1 MDQFFNYDVAA
12 RIYDTISKMDADE
25 AEMFTRFFVYEVHKQ
40 DIEDNRR
47 TVMRHAEDIQKSL
60 VRDLPDDL
68 RELISKDDGTN
79 YFDKYNREQPRD
91 GSGRWVSI
99 EIPGA
104 KIAYG
109 RQKNKTKRAVKV
121 DRSGGYQKGGNIDI
135 TGALNQAGENTS
147 AFADRWNSY
156 SDNDASTNERTYR
169 RVAAGARLLGTLPSD
184 QAKLASAA
192 GQFAGQFGPEAER
205 VIGPAAR
212 RTAYR
217 YRGTERM
224 PDAELGKIR
233 REALQTQRKTV
244 FSQKEI
250 DERKP
255 LTPEQRMDA
264 SEKAAQV
271 YLMNRLPKK
280 NLAELQRQSGK
291 LPPSE
296 GVIISPTGEIV
307 TQAVGY
313 NEDHYLPFNLKNLK
327 GLKGGSYVRTRSQ
340 GGLTSEDIYT
350 GLLSGARSVTVVSR
364 SGTFT
369 LDFEDDL
376 RGGRRY
382 SDKAR
387 QMVGRY
393 AQTLDAV
400 QSEKVTRRK
409 LSPDER
415 AEIRTEVER
424 EYEGQGYTQSEIE
437 GFIKKK
443 ETEYQQTP
451 QLTPD
456 ELNRVNA
463 AAKEA
468 ADNWTGHR
476 GSFGAERVPS
486 DPQKRYAFF
495 RSAFMDRA
503 MEDKSSRNYRL
514 DADGYDAAMKALKEQ
529 FPYFIKDTSFR
540 PHDDREM
547 VDRGA
552 DTGYVR
558 PRYNRPKSVQA
569 GYFDEE
575 ITGRGKFNASELHYQ
590 NDGVRNRN
598 RSAQAGESEEQTVEG
613 KKNSVAAS
621 RQKVREARNVAMAQA
636 EKQEAVRS
644 LADVTARFAAA
655 EESAASKYPLLTRY
669 SSKPDITG
677 FSEKELDTLVE
688 EIRRVGSMLTS
699 EDNRKVHPAAAQQ
712 YEDAMKS
719 FDRADT
725 KVKSRV
731 AFDPDKWTPGVV
743 SAVPSKFNDKDPQFA
758 SDQEPA
764 VYNRGWAAA
773 VHKGRLE
780 NEIKMTDTD
789 EQLRRVEKKWGDV
802 YAATVT
808 TAEGFKQNDLTL
820 IARGKQD
827 LLTALGK
834 ADFPE
839 NAATRL
845 DQELENDNL
854 DGLNRLAEESKRK
867 ALAVVEAR
875 SVKSAAGDKLG
886 QNTEKEASK
895 PDKDTPIKGEITSS
909 EEKNYDTLT
918 LLRNAAKG
926 SDQRI
931 AYPARALVRAL
942 HEGDEEKIVEA
953 LDNLPDELA
962 HFRQKVLEEL
972 NQKDD

>member
-1 MDQFFNYDVAA
+1 MDQFFNYDAAA
-12 RIYDTISKMDADE
+12 RMYDTIMKMDKDE
-25 AEMFTRFFVYEVHKQ
+25 AEMFAQFFVYEVHKA
-40 DIEDNRR
+40 DIDNNRR
-47 TVMRHAEDIQKSL
+47 TLNGRVERINKSL
-60 VRDLPDDL
+60 HAALPEDL
-68 RELISKDDGTN
+68 RELVSKETPYEEEWG
-79 YFDKYNREQPRD
+79 RPQPRGED
-91 GSGRWVSI
+91 GRWVSI
-99 EIPGA
+99 KGPSITYSRKKTRAEGQKRLRPRKQNEPLGPG
-104 KIAYG
+104 
-109 RQKNKTKRAVKV
+109 
-121 DRSGGYQKGGNIDI
+121 DIDL
-135 TGALNQAGENTS
+135 TGALNRTGQATTS
-147 AFADRWNSY
+147 FQEQWNRRGP
-156 SDNDASTNERTYR
+156 NDASTNERTYR
-169 RVAAGARLLGTLPSD
+169 RVAAGAELLGNIPNK
-184 QAKLASAA
+184 QAQVASQV
-192 GQFAGQFGPEAER
+192 GQFAGQFGPEAEK

-224 PDAELGKIR
+224 PDNELAKLR
-233 REALQTQRKTV
+233 RESLQTQRKTV

-255 LTPEQRMDA
+255 LTAEQRMDA
-264 SEKAAQV
+264 SEKAATA
-271 YLMNRLPKK
+271 YLKNRLPKK

-296 GVIISPTGEIV
+296 GVIISPNGEIV

-350 GLLSGARSVTVVSR
+350 GLISGARSVTVVSR
-364 SGTFT
+364 SGVFT

-424 EYEGQGYTQSEIE
+424 EYEGQGYTQAEIE

-443 ETEYQQTP
+443 EQEYQVTP

-456 ELNRVNA
+456 ELKRVNA

-486 DPQKRYAFF
+486 DPEKRYAFF

-514 DADGYDAAMKALKEQ
+514 DGEGYDAAMKALQEQ
-529 FPYFIKDTSFR
+529 FPYFVQDTRFK
-540 PHDDREM
+540 PWDDREM
-547 VDRGA
+547 ADRGT

-558 PRYNRPKSVQA
+558 PRYNRPKAVQA
-569 GYFDEE
+569 GYFDDE
-575 ITGRGKFNASELHYQ
+575 INGKQKFSASELHYQ
-590 NDGVRNRN
+590 NYGVRRGND
-598 RSAQAGESEEQTVEG
+598 AAEDSEGAASNG
-613 KKNSVAAS
+613 KKSSVAAS
-621 RQKVREARNVAMAQA
+621 RQKVREARNIAMAQA
-636 EKQEAVRS
+636 EKQQSVKS

-655 EESAASKYPLLTRY
+655 EEGAASKYPMLTRY
-669 SSKPDITG
+669 NTKPDITG
-677 FSEKELDTLVE
+677 FSEKELDKLVE
-688 EIRRVGSMLTS
+688 EIRGVGSMLTS
-699 EDNRKVHPAAAQQ
+699 EDNKKVHPAAAQQ
-712 YEDAMKS
+712 YEDAMRS
-719 FDRADT
+719 YERADV

-731 AFDPDKWTPGVV
+731 AFDPDKWVPGVV
-743 SAVPSKFNDKDPQFA
+743 SAVPHKFNDKDPQFA
-758 SDQEPA
+758 TDQEPE

-780 NEIKMTDTD
+780 SELKITDSD
-789 EQLRRVEKKWGDV
+789 DQLRKIEKKWGDI

-808 TAEGFKQNDLTL
+808 TAEGFKQDSMEL

-854 DGLNRLAEESKRK
+854 NGLNRLAEESKRK
-867 ALAVVEAR
+867 ALAVIEAR
-875 SVKSAAGDKLG
+875 AVKSAAGDKLG
-886 QNTEKEASK
+886 QSAEKEAPK
-895 PDKDTPIKGEITSS
+895 ADAPIQGEITDSK
-909 EEKNYDTLT
+909 EDFDTLT
-918 LLRNAAKG
+918 LLKNAAG
-926 SDQRI
+926 SNDQRV

-942 HEGDEEKIVEA
+942 HAGNEEKIVEA

-972 NQKDD
+972 NQND